1 MSIHFKDA
9 REVLNILRD
18 MITYISIQSKNDEL
32 GARILDRAMRVLN
45 DNDNINVGDENER
58 KESNESSIKWYEST
72 KYTNIFT
79 KWIS

>member
-58 KESNESSIKWYEST
+58 KESNESSIK
-72 KYTNIFT
+72 
-79 KWIS
+79 

>member
-1 MSIHFKDA
+1 MSIHFKDE

-58 KESNESSIKWYEST
+58 KESNESSIK
-72 KYTNIFT
+72 
-79 KWIS
+79 